1 MRLSH
6 MLWAGPVG
14 AVLLG
19 PALVLPLRD
28 PEAAAQAVRPEQGP
42 AAKKGSEPV
51 HASRDSGMALA
62 YPTGDRATSTLL
74 VEVTAPARMAVGR
87 PYDYQIRVTNLTK
100 GLVLEDVGVHQTI
113 GESLSVESSDP
124 KLAKSERGEARWT
137 IPRLGPGETATIK
150 VTALGE
156 KEGQASSCI
165 RVTYEPTLCVA
176 TEFIKPEVQVTKEAP
191 KAVDICDPITFR
203 YVVKNTGSGAVRG
216 LRLRDEL
223 PRGLT
228 TADGKQIVATE
239 VGDLA
244 EGQAKEVTVKLAANQ
259 VGDFTSR
266 AVTEGQDELRA
277 QSNQTTTA
285 VRQPK
290 LTVKIAGPESE
301 YVDERVTYQV
311 TVKNEGEAPARQARL
326 QVQTDRNATVL
337 RVSKTSSGATAPRI
351 DGNTL
356 TWDLGDLG
364 PGQSDVVSLT
374 TVARATHMMVEQK
387 HVATASHACP
397 RGGDFARSTTASIVT
412 EVLSIPALLLEMV
425 DKQDPVQVGAN
436 EVYSIIVLNQGE
448 AEDRDVKVVCRLP
461 EGLNYVDSSG
471 PTKATADGPTV
482 TFGPIDRLGPKEKA
496 TWTVTAKATK
506 AGDVRTK
513 VDLTSEYLRTPVTE
527 TEPTRLVE

>member
-1 MRLSH
+1 M
-6 MLWAGPVG
+6 
-14 AVLLG
+14 
-19 PALVLPLRD
+19 
-28 PEAAAQAVRPEQGP
+28 RPEQGP

-74 VEVTAPARMAVGR
+74 VEVTAPTRMAVGR

-100 GLVLEDVGVHQTI
+100 GLVLEDVGVHQTS
-113 GESLSVESSDP
+113 GESLAVESSDP

-216 LRLRDEL
+216 LRLSDEL

-311 TVKNEGEAPARQARL
+311 TVKNEGEAPAAGPAPGPGRPQRQGAPRQQDVLGGHRPQDRRQHPDLGSGRPGARPVGRREPDHGGAGDAHDGRAEARRDRLARL
-326 QVQTDRNATVL
+326 PA
-337 RVSKTSSGATAPRI
+337 GATSPARPR
-351 DGNTL
+351 
-356 TWDLGDLG
+356 
-364 PGQSDVVSLT
+364 
-374 TVARATHMMVEQK
+374 R
-387 HVATASHACP
+387 
-397 RGGDFARSTTASIVT
+397 RS
-412 EVLSIPALLLEMV
+412 
-425 DKQDPVQVGAN
+425 
-436 EVYSIIVLNQGE
+436 
-448 AEDRDVKVVCRLP
+448 
-461 EGLNYVDSSG
+461 
-471 PTKATADGPTV
+471 
-482 TFGPIDRLGPKEKA
+482 
-496 TWTVTAKATK
+496 
-506 AGDVRTK
+506 
-513 VDLTSEYLRTPVTE
+513 
-527 TEPTRLVE
+527 

>member
-1 MRLSH
+1 MRSSLL
-6 MLWAGPVG
+6 LWSGPVG

-19 PALVLPLRD
+19 PALVFLLRD
-28 PEAAAQAVRPEQGP
+28 PEAAAQAVLRPEQGP
-42 AAKKGSEPV
+42 AAKEVAEPA
-51 HASRDSGMALA
+51 HAPRDGGMALA

-74 VEVTAPARMAVGR
+74 VEVTAPTRMAVGR
-87 PYDYQIRVTNLTK
+87 AYNYQIRVTNLTK
-100 GLVLEDVGVHQTI
+100 DLILEDVGVHQKT
-113 GESLSVESSDP
+113 GESLAVESSEP
-124 KLAKSERGEARWT
+124 KLDKSERGEARWT

-156 KEGQASSCI
+156 KEGRASSCI

-191 KAVDICDPITFR
+191 KEVDICEPINFR
-203 YVVKNTGSGAVRG
+203 YVIKNTGSGAIRG

-223 PRGLT
+223 PKGLT
-228 TADGKQIVATE
+228 TADGKQVAAVD

-244 EGQAKEVTVKLAANQ
+244 EGHAKEVTVKLAASQ

-266 AVTEGQDELRA
+266 AVAEGQDELRA

-290 LTVKIAGPESE
+290 LTVNITGPEAE
-301 YVDERVTYQV
+301 YMDQRVTYQV

-326 QVQTDRNATVL
+326 EVQADRNAKVL
-337 RVSKTSSGATAPRI
+337 HISKTSPEATVPKI

-364 PGQSDVVSLT
+364 PGQSSVVSLT
-374 TVARATHMMVEQK
+374 TAARTKAEQK
-387 HVATASHACP
+387 HVATASYACP
-397 RGGDFARSTTASIVT
+397 RGGDFARSATASIAT
-412 EVLSIPALLLEMV
+412 EVLTLPALLLEMV
-425 DKQDPVQVGAN
+425 DKEDPVRVGST
-436 EVYSIIVLNQGE
+436 EVYTIVVLNQGE

-461 EGLNYVDSSG
+461 DGLTYVDSSG
-471 PTKATADGPTV
+471 PTKATAEGQAV
-482 TFGPIDRLGPKEKA
+482 TFGPIERLGPKEKA
-496 TWTVTAKATK
+496 TWTVTAKVNK

-513 VDLTSEYLRTPVTE
+513 VELTSEYLTTPVTE